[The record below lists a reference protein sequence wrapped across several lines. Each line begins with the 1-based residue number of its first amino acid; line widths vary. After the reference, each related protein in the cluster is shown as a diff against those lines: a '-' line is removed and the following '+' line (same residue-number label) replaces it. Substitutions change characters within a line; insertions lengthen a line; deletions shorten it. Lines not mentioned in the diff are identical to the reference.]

1 MSSYLFRYGFSPGR
15 QMRYVISIKGGVD
28 IEMPMG
34 NLNNPINMEM
44 RISQKIVSCDAD
56 QAMIEVMI
64 DHVSADKNV
73 PAESLPKT
81 GIASTMQMN
90 SLGTVRWVG
99 GNAAW
104 QGAEHSMMRFPEQ
117 ALQVGES
124 WVQRVEDATGSATA
138 FHTRYCF
145 AGFDEDNENIMIF
158 STELFSGHPDDPA
171 SDLIGKGLF
180 SYDESEKWIHGCS
193 NHIEYRY
200 RMPMP
205 DNSGAFFTTRTVLQ
219 IEMERLA

>member
-1 MSSYLFRYGFSPGR
+1 MSSYLFRYGFLPGR

-34 NLNNPINMEM
+34 NIKNPISMEM
-44 RISQKIVSCDAD
+44 RISQKIASCDAE
-56 QAMIEVMI
+56 QAMIRVII
-64 DHVSADKNV
+64 DHVSADKSV

-81 GIASTMQMN
+81 GVESTMQMD

-117 ALQVGES
+117 ALQVGDS
-124 WVQRVEDATGSATA
+124 WVQRVEDASGSATA

-145 AGFDEDNENIMIF
+145 VGCDEDNEKLMIF

-171 SDLIGKGLF
+171 SGLIGKGIF
-180 SYDESEKWIHGCS
+180 SYDDEEKWIHGCS

-200 RMPMP
+200 RMAMP
-205 DNSGAFFTTRTVLQ
+205 DNSGEFFTTSTILQ
-219 IEMERLA
+219 IEMERLS